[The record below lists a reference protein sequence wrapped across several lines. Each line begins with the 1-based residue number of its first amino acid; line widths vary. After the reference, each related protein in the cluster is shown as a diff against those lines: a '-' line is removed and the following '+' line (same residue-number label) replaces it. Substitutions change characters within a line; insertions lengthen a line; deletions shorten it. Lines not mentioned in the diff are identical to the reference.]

1 MHYHLIAL
9 DLDGTIVGPDM
20 RVSPGVYE
28 ALHQAREAGVHVV
41 LASGRPFEEMRVFA
55 RGLGIHQ
62 PLICYQGAVVQDPT
76 TEELYLHVGVPLEL
90 AHEFIHLARERDWDH
105 CLFLD
110 NRLYAERVT
119 PRVRF
124 YAEYSP
130 VGVGLHPVED
140 LLTILSHQPTK
151 LVVTVDAEHGAAVN
165 DVLQARFAGRLRIM
179 RSFPCFVEATNLAA
193 SKGQALAF
201 VARMLHVSQ
210 AETIAIG
217 DQDNDADMVAWA
229 GLGVAMGNA
238 SSAVRAVAD
247 WVAPSIDRDGAARAI
262 ERFILEREDV

>member
-1 MHYHLIAL
+1 MLAL

-20 RVSPGVYE
+20 RVSPAVRE
-28 ALHQAREAGVHVV
+28 AVHQAHEAGVHVI

-55 RGLGIHQ
+55 QALGIHE
-62 PLICYQGAVVQDPT
+62 PLICYQGAVVQDPS
-76 TEELYLHVGVPLEL
+76 TEEIYLHVGVPLEL
-90 AHEFIHLARERDWDH
+90 AHEFVDLARERAWDH

-110 NRLYAERVT
+110 NRLYTERVT

-130 VGVGLHPVED
+130 VGVGLYPVDD
-140 LLTILSHQPTK
+140 LLAILSHEPTK
-151 LVVTVDAEHGAAVN
+151 LVVTVDVEQGAAVN
-165 DVLQARFAGRLRIM
+165 DVLQARFSGRLRIM

-193 SKGQALAF
+193 SKGQALAL
-201 VARMLHVSQ
+201 VAKMLHVSQ
-210 AETIAIG
+210 AETMAVG

-238 SSAVRAVAD
+238 SPAVRSVAD
-247 WVAPSIDRDGAARAI
+247 WVAPPIDEDGAARAI
-262 ERFILEREDV
+262 ERFILEWRNG